1 MVDNMMY
8 IIYYINAEWFLYT
21 LYDLCALISIGLLR
35 ACDVKLQTF
44 DVERVSGTH
53 IPHVA
58 QEKY

>member
-1 MVDNMMY
+1 MY